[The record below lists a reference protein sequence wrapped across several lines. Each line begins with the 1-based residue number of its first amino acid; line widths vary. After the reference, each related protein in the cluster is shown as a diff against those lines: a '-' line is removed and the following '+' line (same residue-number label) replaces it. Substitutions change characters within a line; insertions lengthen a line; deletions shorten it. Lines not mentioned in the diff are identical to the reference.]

1 MREEKEAMEEIKP
14 YFTPVQ
20 GKVCLTPKQVEGI
33 NALLNGVDSIRL
45 LADLIHDECIYDN
58 EYGLGYLREEEILWV
73 AMGGRYEVKMDVLY
87 EIDRLIDIWGELL
100 KEFPNEKAITDKIE
114 ALQQAK
120 DNIILWRSHQQ
131 SDNIIDRESVKIL
144 NWNGNKINLYHPSK
158 EYPYEEDDE

>member
-1 MREEKEAMEEIKP
+1 MEEIKP

-33 NALLNGVDSIRL
+33 NALLNGVDSIRM
-45 LADLIHDECIYDN
+45 LADLIHDERIYDN

-73 AMGGRYEVKMDVLY
+73 AMGGRYEVKTDVLY
-87 EIDRLIDIWGELL
+87 EIDRLIAIWGELL
-100 KEFPNEKAITDKIE
+100 KEFPNEGAITNKLE

-120 DNIILWRSHQQ
+120 DNIILQRSHQL
-131 SDNIIDRESVKIL
+131 SDTIIDREGVTIL
-144 NWNGNKINLYHPSK
+144 RWDGNKINLYRPSK

>member
-1 MREEKEAMEEIKP
+1 MREEKAAMEEIKP

-45 LADLIHDECIYDN
+45 LADLIHEEHIYDN
-58 EYGLGYLREEEILWV
+58 EYGLGDLKEEEILWV

-87 EIDRLIDIWGELL
+87 KIDRLIAIWGELL
-100 KEFPNEKAITDKIE
+100 KEFPNEGAITNKIE

-120 DNIILWRSHQQ
+120 DNIILQRSHQL
-131 SDNIIDRESVKIL
+131 SDIIIDREGVTIL

-158 EYPYEEDDE
+158 EDPYEEDDE